1 MGIDAAE
8 QLTKSIENLEF
19 NFASTIKSLV
29 ADQKKNVGVL
39 VNQDELRVD
48 ESCSFMD
55 MTLENYN
62 AEFL

>member
-29 ADQKKNVGVL
+29 ADQKEKRKRFGEIKMN
-39 VNQDELRVD
+39 
-48 ESCSFMD
+48 
-55 MTLENYN
+55 
-62 AEFL
+62 

>member
-1 MGIDAAE
+1 MGIDERE

-39 VNQDELRVD
+39 VNQDELRVR
-48 ESCSFMD
+48 
-55 MTLENYN
+55 
-62 AEFL
+62 